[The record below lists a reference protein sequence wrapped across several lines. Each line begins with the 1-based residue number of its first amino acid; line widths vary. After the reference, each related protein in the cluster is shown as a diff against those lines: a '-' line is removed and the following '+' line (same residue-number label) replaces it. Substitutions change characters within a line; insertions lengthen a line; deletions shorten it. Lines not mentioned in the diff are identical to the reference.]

1 MMSDFLCIV
10 LFFVIIYLLYY
21 PTDPLG
27 VVRKFRSVTFYP
39 TYSKC
44 FHISDIVEYPCAN
57 SPVTAVEKTKDKSK
71 KSTKQVRRV
80 NPEDVKPVG
89 LTPGPGIIVTEAP
102 SKFEESEF
110 FKQSMRRKEN
120 RGK

>member
-1 MMSDFLCIV
+1 MSDFLCIV
-10 LFFVIIYLLYY
+10 LFLVIIYLLYY

-39 TYSKC
+39 TYSRC
-44 FHISDIVEYPCAN
+44 FHISDIVENPSAN
-57 SPVTAVEKTKDKSK
+57 SPLTTVEKTKDKSK
-71 KSTKQVRRV
+71 KSTKKVKKV
-80 NPEDVKPVG
+80 NPEDVKTIG

-110 FKQSMRRKEN
+110 LKQSMRKKEN